1 MVLVDKNLEQ
11 VGTMF
16 KKKVTFWF
24 FPDTSGISKHIS
36 IRKAWLYYIPAAV
49 IVLLFTSFFSLSTFF
64 GDRVNKAELDRLRNE
79 NRQLAIKYE
88 KLRMT
93 VSEAS
98 GQIENLSK
106 KEIAIRSLFNIPD
119 VSPAERELGTGG
131 PIPAALLTMS
141 ETEQRAYATE
151 GQVDRLL
158 KMAQFQYDQFSEVE
172 SSLGKIRERLDHTPS
187 ILPANGNKSRGFG
200 VQYDP
205 FTGTPQMHKGID
217 LACPMGS
224 PVIASAQGQ
233 VAYAGYD
240 PGGLGNLI
248 AIDHGFGFMTRYGH
262 LSKILVRVGQ
272 NVGRGDLIALV
283 GSTGYS
289 TGPHLHYEVWRNGTA
304 LDPTDYIIDP
314 KQM

>member
-1 MVLVDKNLEQ
+1 LILVDKNLEQ

-88 KLRMT
+88 KLRMA
-93 VSEAS
+93 VSDAS

-131 PIPAALLTMS
+131 PIPAALLSMS
-141 ETEQRAYATE
+141 ETEQKAYATE

-158 KMAQFQYDQFSEVE
+158 KMAQFQYDQFTEVE
-172 SSLGKIRERLDHTPS
+172 GSLGKIRERLDHTPS
-187 ILPANGNKSRGFG
+187 IMPSNGNKSRGFG

-217 LACPMGS
+217 LAGPIGS
-224 PVIASAQGQ
+224 PVIATARGQ

-240 PGGLGNLI
+240 GGGLGNLI

-272 NVGRGDLIALV
+272 QVNRGDLIALV
-283 GSTGYS
+283 GTTGYS